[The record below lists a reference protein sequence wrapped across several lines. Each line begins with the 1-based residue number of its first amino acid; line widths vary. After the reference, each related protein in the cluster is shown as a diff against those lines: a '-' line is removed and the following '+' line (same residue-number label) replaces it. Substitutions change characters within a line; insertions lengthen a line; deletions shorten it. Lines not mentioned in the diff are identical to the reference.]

1 MLHSKKSRSPARS
14 ENKLPCRRSF
24 PEFFVSLTS
33 PWILRLGNIQINL
46 ILPSLIRIFD
56 CVLDTRARQYSNK
69 FDIALAYSYLWLTP

>member
-1 MLHSKKSRSPARS
+1 MLHSKKGRSPARS

-24 PEFFVSLTS
+24 PEFFVPLTS
-33 PWILRLGNIQINL
+33 PWILRLGKKQINL
-46 ILPSLIRIFD
+46 HCARLIRIFD